1 MVTEALKEPPSASG
15 SIFKRAL
22 HAPMAVTRPNVV
34 IVPRRAIRPKGMQ
47 EAPSGST
54 TEASGSTAEAS
65 NSTAVASGGTEEAT
79 ISSTTEAHC
88 NAAAA
93 PDVTAPGVSSGTA
106 EPPNVAVTSSTMLQP
121 TAIARCLPCAVP
133 LATQPTPTP
142 SSKPSG
148 VTTPPANPQRRSLG
162 ARKAPGRGTILL
174 DTLPR
179 TPPRGAIPAAA
190 AAAAAAERPAADA
203 AGQRAGLVVIRGDPS
218 SRNASTRERQRLAVT
233 EAIANEYL
241 VDSQRSEREGDDD
254 EDEGPEEAADHQS
267 PSSEAPG
274 ACGGG
279 PQAAAIASPAPG
291 EGRRPPSQQAAAC
304 VVTECENVSG
314 SDDDDDEED
323 GLSPAAPYLS
333 APPRNFRLQISSFGE
348 LWSVVSTWVTAES
361 IDYLTLESDEEAE
374 EAARG
379 PPGAALRTASTS
391 PCSEQLLSAA
401 LSVGGALQLSDQA
414 RVDGKAALAVLA
426 TVLSFP
432 RESTVAITQQQW
444 GLLALASLRA
454 LSTRRLPSLGT
465 SVSEPGKVQVRC
477 CFLALGFALDA
488 AQVLL
493 GALCSPTD
501 LPVLHTHSVYW
512 QTWDFPRTT
521 CSPWRMCWSGLTRL
535 F

>member
-241 VDSQRSEREGDDD
+241 VDSQRSEREGNED
-254 EDEGPEEAADHQS
+254 DEGPEEAADHQS
-267 PSSEAPG
+267 PSSSEPLGASRADPPAAEARS
-274 ACGGG
+274 AL
-279 PQAAAIASPAPG
+279 G
-291 EGRRPPSQQAAAC
+291 EGQLPSSQKAASC

-314 SDDDDDEED
+314 SDDDDDEEED

-361 IDYLTLESDEEAE
+361 IDYLTLESNEEAE

-379 PPGAALRTASTS
+379 PPGAALRTGSTS

-465 SVSEPGKVQVRC
+465 SVSEPGQLQVRC
-477 CFLALGFALDA
+477 LSCSGLDA

-493 GALCSPTD
+493 GAVYLPTD
-501 LPVLHTHSVYW
+501 LPVCAPAAFAGRPGVFHVPLAV
-512 QTWDFPRTT
+512 PRG
-521 CSPWRMCWSGLTRL
+521 CVGWV
-535 F
+535 

>member
-54 TEASGSTAEAS
+54 AEASGSTAEAS
-65 NSTAVASGGTEEAT
+65 NSAAVASGGTEEAT
-79 ISSTTEAHC
+79 ISSTTETHH
-88 NAAAA
+88 NAAEE
-93 PDVTAPGVSSGTA
+93 PEIISAPGVSSGTA
-106 EPPNVAVTSSTMLQP
+106 EAPNVAVTNSTMLQP
-121 TAIARCLPCAVP
+121 TAVAGCLPCVEP
-133 LATQPTPTP
+133 SATLNAPTP
-142 SSKPSG
+142 SSKTSG

-162 ARKAPGRGTILL
+162 VRKPPGRGTILL
-174 DTLPR
+174 DTPPG
-179 TPPRGAIPAAA
+179 TPPRRAIPAAT
-190 AAAAAAERPAADA
+190 AAAAEQPAADA

-361 IDYLTLESDEEAE
+361 IDYLTLESNEEAE

-379 PPGAALRTASTS
+379 PPGAALRTGSTS

-465 SVSEPGKVQVRC
+465 SVSEPGQLQVRC
-477 CFLALGFALDA
+477 LSCSGLDA

-493 GALCSPTD
+493 GAVYLPTD
-501 LPVLHTHSVYW
+501 LPVCAPAAFAGRPGVFHVPLAV
-512 QTWDFPRTT
+512 PRG
-521 CSPWRMCWSGLTRL
+521 CVGWV
-535 F
+535 

>member
-54 TEASGSTAEAS
+54 AEASGSTAEAS
-65 NSTAVASGGTEEAT
+65 NSAAVASGGTEEAT
-79 ISSTTEAHC
+79 ISSTTETHH
-88 NAAAA
+88 NAAEE
-93 PDVTAPGVSSGTA
+93 PEIISAPGVSSGTA
-106 EPPNVAVTSSTMLQP
+106 EAPNVAVTNSTMLQP
-121 TAIARCLPCAVP
+121 TAVAGCLPCVEP
-133 LATQPTPTP
+133 SATLNAPTP
-142 SSKPSG
+142 SSKTSG

-162 ARKAPGRGTILL
+162 VRKPPGRGTILL
-174 DTLPR
+174 DTPPG
-179 TPPRGAIPAAA
+179 TPPRRAIPAAT
-190 AAAAAAERPAADA
+190 AAAAEQPAADA

-241 VDSQRSEREGDDD
+241 VDSQRSEREGNED
-254 EDEGPEEAADHQS
+254 DEGPEEAADHQS
-267 PSSEAPG
+267 PSSSEPLGASRADPPAAEARS
-274 ACGGG
+274 AL
-279 PQAAAIASPAPG
+279 G
-291 EGRRPPSQQAAAC
+291 EGQLPSSQKAASC

-314 SDDDDDEED
+314 SDDDDDEEED

-361 IDYLTLESDEEAE
+361 IDYLTLESNEEAE

-379 PPGAALRTASTS
+379 PPGAALRTGSTS

-465 SVSEPGKVQVRC
+465 SVSEPGQLQVRC
-477 CFLALGFALDA
+477 LSCSGLDA

-493 GALCSPTD
+493 GAVYLPTD
-501 LPVLHTHSVYW
+501 LPVCAPAAFAGRPGVFHVPLAV
-512 QTWDFPRTT
+512 PRG
-521 CSPWRMCWSGLTRL
+521 CVGWV
-535 F
+535 

>member
-241 VDSQRSEREGDDD
+241 VDSQRSEREGNED
-254 EDEGPEEAADHQS
+254 DEGPEEAADHQS
-267 PSSEAPG
+267 PSSSEPLGASRADPPAAEARS
-274 ACGGG
+274 AL
-279 PQAAAIASPAPG
+279 G
-291 EGRRPPSQQAAAC
+291 EGQLPSSQKAASC

-314 SDDDDDEED
+314 SDDDDDEEED

-361 IDYLTLESDEEAE
+361 IDYLTLGSDEEAE

-379 PPGAALRTASTS
+379 PPGAALRSASPS
-391 PCSEQLLSAA
+391 PCAEQLLSAA
-401 LSVGGALQLSDQA
+401 LHVSGALQLSDQA
-414 RVDGKAALAVLA
+414 QVDGKAALAVLA
-426 TVLSFP
+426 MVLSFP

-465 SVSEPGKVQVRC
+465 SVSEPGPVQVR
-477 CFLALGFALDA
+477 
-488 AQVLL
+488 
-493 GALCSPTD
+493 
-501 LPVLHTHSVYW
+501 
-512 QTWDFPRTT
+512 
-521 CSPWRMCWSGLTRL
+521 
-535 F
+535 

>member
-15 SIFKRAL
+15 SIFKRSL
-22 HAPMAVTRPNVV
+22 HAPTTVTRPNVV
-34 IVPRRAIRPKGMQ
+34 IVPRRAIRPKGTQ
-47 EAPSGST
+47 EVH
-54 TEASGSTAEAS
+54 SGSTAEPSS
-65 NSTAVASGGTEEAT
+65 NTAEAPSGAEEAT
-79 ISSTTEAHC
+79 ISSTMEAHC

-93 PDVTAPGVSSGTA
+93 PDVTAPGIPSGTA

-241 VDSQRSEREGDDD
+241 VDSQRSEREGNED
-254 EDEGPEEAADHQS
+254 DEGPEEAADHQS
-267 PSSEAPG
+267 PSSSEPLGASRADPPAAEARS
-274 ACGGG
+274 AL
-279 PQAAAIASPAPG
+279 G
-291 EGRRPPSQQAAAC
+291 EGQLPSSQKAASC

-314 SDDDDDEED
+314 SDDDDDEEED